1 MDNRNNTIAGW
12 VLFAGICALGLTIGS
27 GMVFASHDPHKPGYP
42 IEDAEGGEGGGAS
55 AVPLPN
61 LLAAADVAKGEA
73 VFAKCAACHT
83 IDQGGA
89 NGIGP
94 NLHGVVGRAV
104 AAHEGFSYSSA
115 LKAKGGT
122 WDAAHLDQFL
132 ESPMKYAPGTRM
144 AFAGVIDAS
153 DRKALILYLESQK

>member
-1 MDNRNNTIAGW
+1 MRIAP
-12 VLFAGICALGLTIGS
+12 VLLAGALLLAGCGRSEPSADTS
-27 GMVFASHDPHKPGYP
+27 SA
-42 IEDAEGGEGGGAS
+42 DAAS
-55 AVPLPN
+55 AET
-61 LLAAADVAKGEA
+61 AAPAVEPTAAMGEQ
-73 VFAKCAACHT
+73 VFKRCVACHT
-83 IDQGGA
+83 IDKGGA

-144 AFAGVIDAS
+144 AFAGVIDAA

>member
-1 MDNRNNTIAGW
+1 MRLAPVMLAG
-12 VLFAGICALGLTIGS
+12 AL
-27 GMVFASHDPHKPGYP
+27 
-42 IEDAEGGEGGGAS
+42 
-55 AVPLPN
+55 
-61 LLAAADVAKGEA
+61 LLAGCDKAEQPADPGADSASPAEPAPTVEPTAAMGEQ
-73 VFAKCAACHT
+73 VFKRCVACHT
-83 IDQGGA
+83 INKDGP

-104 AAHEGFSYSSA
+104 AAHAGFSYSSA
-115 LKAKGGT
+115 LKAKGGN

-144 AFAGVIDAS
+144 AFAGVIDAA